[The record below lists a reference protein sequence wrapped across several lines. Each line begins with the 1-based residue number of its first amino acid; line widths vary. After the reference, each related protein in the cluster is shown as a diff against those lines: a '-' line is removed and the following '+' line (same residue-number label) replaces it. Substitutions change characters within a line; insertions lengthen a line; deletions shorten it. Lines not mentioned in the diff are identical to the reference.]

1 MPDRVARASGRG
13 TNPILGLVRTM
24 ALLLHGRLRFH
35 AEDVDSVLE
44 TDDGRRYRVFRHVV
58 IACHQSPPEALLIVR
73 FTPAHMSIRANI
85 RFSRLPLLVFPG
97 FRGFR
102 SKYWCVDDATGACE
116 GVYEWQSR
124 ADAEAYA
131 DSIAMRFMT
140 SRSLPGSV
148 SWRILERVGDVGWP
162 FVCEQ
167 GAQAVR
173 RSA

>member
-1 MPDRVARASGRG
+1 MELPVSDRG
-13 TNPILGLVRTM
+13 TNPVIGLLGTM
-24 ALLLHGRLRFH
+24 ALLLRGDLTFH
-35 AEDVDSVLE
+35 REDVDSVLE

-58 IACHQSPPEALLIVR
+58 IASRRPSPAALLIVR

-131 DSIAMRFMT
+131 RSIAMQFMT
-140 SRSLPGSV
+140 RRSLPGSM
-148 SWRILERVGDVGWP
+148 SCTIFERALDGGWP
-162 FVCEQ
+162 F
-167 GAQAVR
+167 AVR
-173 RSA
+173 HHAERPGLASG